1 MAKKQTLPTADIALE
16 DLENLTF
23 EQAFKQLEE
32 IVAQLEQG
40 DLALDQSL
48 DLHARGQKLA
58 EVCAKHLDQAEL
70 KVREIGSA

>member
-1 MAKKQTLPTADIALE
+1 MPKKQTLPTADIAPE

-23 EQAFKQLEE
+23 EQAFHQLEQ

-58 EVCAKHLDQAEL
+58 EICAQHLDQAEL